1 MFVDDWYIFVLPS
14 MIQIPQERKY
24 MHLCSVYHWI
34 LNHHWQFLEWIQCLR
49 YVYNEFLTYKY
60 KLFLMLPS
68 TPTLYPTLRD
78 YLLYAFSTQLIN
90 ILPAFVFC
98 SLNTTFSPFT
108 MTCFKSKVSTP
119 TCSVFPQPLHSFAL
133 SSKMC
138 LERLFS
144 PHWIFF
150 GLLSKINWLLICE
163 LFTSVFRLYFVLCI
177 YIPVSQSNITTSWYC
192 SLMEILYF

>member
-1 MFVDDWYIFVLPS
+1 MCT
-14 MIQIPQERKY
+14 M
-24 MHLCSVYHWI
+24 
-34 LNHHWQFLEWIQCLR
+34 N
-49 YVYNEFLTYKY
+49 FLTYKY

-98 SLNTTFSPFT
+98 SLNSTFSPFT
-108 MTCFKSKVSTP
+108 MNCFKSKVSTP

-163 LFTSVFRLYFVLCI
+163 LFTSVFRLYFVL
-177 YIPVSQSNITTSWYC
+177 STSPP
-192 SLMEILYF
+192 EILIPHIYSLFMYYGPLECYKPL

>member
-1 MFVDDWYIFVLPS
+1 
-14 MIQIPQERKY
+14 MIYLCPAVYDTNSTRKKIHASLFCIP
-24 MHLCSVYHWI
+24 
-34 LNHHWQFLEWIQCLR
+34 LNPQSPWQFLEWIQCLR

-144 PHWIFF
+144 PH
-150 GLLSKINWLLICE
+150 
-163 LFTSVFRLYFVLCI
+163 
-177 YIPVSQSNITTSWYC
+177 
-192 SLMEILYF
+192 